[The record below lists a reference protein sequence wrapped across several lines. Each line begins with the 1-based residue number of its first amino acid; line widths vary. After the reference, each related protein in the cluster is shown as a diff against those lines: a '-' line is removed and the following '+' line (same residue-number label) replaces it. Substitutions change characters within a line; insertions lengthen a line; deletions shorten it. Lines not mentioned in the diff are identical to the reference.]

1 MKQQGNIFK
10 IEFLLLACTG
20 LFLCV
25 LLAMFFHDKATLAK
39 EGVETERFAT
49 AEAVRAKPEPVDLN
63 TAEQEDLERLP
74 GIGEELARR
83 ILAYREE
90 TGGFT
95 SLEELMNVS
104 GIGEK
109 KFAALDGY
117 ITVNGGDEP

>member
-1 MKQQGNIFK
+1 
-10 IEFLLLACTG
+10 
-20 LFLCV
+20 
-25 LLAMFFHDKATLAK
+25 
-39 EGVETERFAT
+39 
-49 AEAVRAKPEPVDLN
+49 EPVDLN